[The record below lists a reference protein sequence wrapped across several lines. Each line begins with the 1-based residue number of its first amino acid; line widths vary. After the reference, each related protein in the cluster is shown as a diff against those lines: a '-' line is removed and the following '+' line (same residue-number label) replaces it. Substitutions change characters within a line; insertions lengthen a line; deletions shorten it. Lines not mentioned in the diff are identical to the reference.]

1 LSSPV
6 TTRTENKGEAMNE
19 DQRKELTEIMED
31 WSNTLEDEQRILLS
45 LTKRYQERRK
55 IAEDQNQDLEEK
67 EKIDRELLEE
77 LLNSYGCPTLKAAE
91 YLLFIWQIS
100 DNEKLLEGW
109 INRKI
114 DTYQA
119 KEIAIRKFLYD
130 QYEPLDEEINL
141 VQEHKT
147 IIQEYL

>member
-1 LSSPV
+1 
-6 TTRTENKGEAMNE
+6 MNE
-19 DQRKELTEIMED
+19 EKRKEFAEIPEE
-31 WSNTLEDEQRILLS
+31 WSDANEDEKRILLS
-45 LTKRYQERRK
+45 LVRRYQERRK
-55 IAEDQNQDLEEK
+55 IAEDQDLEEK
-67 EKIDRELLEE
+67 EKIDRELFEA

-100 DNEKLLEGW
+100 DNEKLLEAW
-109 INRKI
+109 INREI

-119 KEIAIRKFLYD
+119 KEIAIRKFLHD
-130 QYEPLDEEINL
+130 QYEPLDEEIDL